1 MRENVLNTWSPEEGF
16 RLSKYSHLQRATRK
30 EFTNTT
36 LSQHHMP
43 WRNGLKG
50 KQREDLTYKYFVKQ
64 ARTYN
69 PESHSLQTT
78 PFYWI
83 NPDIPQAHI
92 IHGNHNRKQDKN
104 MLQLYRRA
112 HDRSQ
117 TYIEV
122 LKLQEEFGF
131 EYSEAIGSLFYLMN
145 NLWNSICRSQYRL
158 ISLTGTHHFKWNLTN
173 DYLRRTEEC
182 RRNNSTDN

>member
-1 MRENVLNTWSPEEGF
+1 MITLIRRGRRGGGQQHTAINSRASNYSRISHAKRSSKSCYNKLSKTLHTQDGDFEKLTRFASQGDLMRENVLNTWSPEEGF

-83 NPDIPQAHI
+83 NPDMPPLSLRVTSSPYYT
-92 IHGNHNRKQDKN
+92 RK
-104 MLQLYRRA
+104 
-112 HDRSQ
+112 SQ
-117 TYIEV
+117 SKTRQ
-122 LKLQEEFGF
+122 KH
-131 EYSEAIGSLFYLMN
+131 A
-145 NLWNSICRSQYRL
+145 
-158 ISLTGTHHFKWNLTN
+158 
-173 DYLRRTEEC
+173 
-182 RRNNSTDN
+182 STLP